1 MGNDSSRLKG
11 LEVET
16 NAVETN
22 DFWSLYN
29 AKIQDD
35 TSDTLLSIFTGET
48 VVTGQIWVAQSPLER
63 FLKNLMI
70 YRHPNILRY
79 IANWEQGG
87 HRHLAT
93 ERVVPLSS
101 IIRNLSHIQIC
112 LGLRNILSSLIFLIE
127 TAKARH
133 LNITSNSI
141 YVTSE
146 GDWRL
151 GGFEHVWKSKEVTKS
166 LLDLDNAY
174 RDKDSIDPNEIN
186 SNGEELEPFA
196 FGHLCERILKD
207 LKDPDTP
214 HIHEFIE
221 YCVAHLKNKNIA
233 MRPKL
238 SSVILHPYFNHE
250 FVLIH
255 SFLTEI
261 PLKSPSEKQDFF
273 TGLVDRLRF
282 FDEKI
287 VASQIGS
294 LLLSR
299 MVLLD
304 ITAQLCVIPFV
315 LKSKSDVPSALFST
329 STYVQFMVPK
339 IKQIFCVQDAQIR
352 LILLDYFNDFAKL
365 FLKQELE
372 EQILPQLLLGIKDTN
387 DVLVAKTLRCLA
399 DLVPILGSAVV
410 IGGSRRKIFAD
421 GRPQPLPETLS
432 QARSITPVLSSG
444 MDYLKSG
451 SPLPDNVDI
460 SDIVETTENMPPRL
474 SPDGGEGDDDFMCS
488 PTDIEEDPWSDWE
501 EKAEVKPVIVTNRPI
516 QDNIEE
522 LDIKV
527 NRKGSKK
534 DEECEEIDFFKD
546 MEPTIEVSKK
556 TLVLEEEQ
564 VNINKS
570 LFDFK
575 GEEGE
580 TESGWGDQDDEDT
593 WG

>member
-1 MGNDSSRLKG
+1 M
-11 LEVET
+11 
-16 NAVETN
+16 
-22 DFWSLYN
+22 
-29 AKIQDD
+29 
-35 TSDTLLSIFTGET
+35 
-48 VVTGQIWVAQSPLER
+48 
-63 FLKNLMI
+63 
-70 YRHPNILRY
+70 
-79 IANWEQGG
+79 
-87 HRHLAT
+87 AT
-93 ERVVPLSS
+93 ERVVPLSA
-101 IIRNLSHIQIC
+101 IIGNLSHISVC

-127 TAKARH
+127 NAKARH
-133 LNITSNSI
+133 LNIAVNSI
-141 YVTSE
+141 YVTCSE

-186 SNGEELEPFA
+186 SHGEELEQFA
-196 FGHLCERILKD
+196 FGHLCEKILKN
-207 LKDPDTP
+207 LKEPETP

-221 YCVAHLKNKNIA
+221 FCVTHLKNKNIA

-261 PLKSPSEKQDFF
+261 PLKSPTDKQDFF

-282 FDEKI
+282 FDENI

-299 MVLLD
+299 LVLLD

-315 LKSKSDVPSALFST
+315 LKSKNDIPSALFST
-329 STYVQFMVPK
+329 QTYVKYLLPK

-352 LILLDYFNDFAKL
+352 LILLDYFIDFAKL
-365 FLKQELE
+365 FQKQEVE

-387 DVLVAKTLRCLA
+387 DVLVAKTLSCLA

-421 GRPQPLPETLS
+421 GRPQPLPEAMS

-444 MDYLKSG
+444 MNYLKSG

-460 SDIVETTENMPPRL
+460 SDIVENTDMPPRL
-474 SPDGGEGDDDFMCS
+474 SPDGGEGDEDFMCS

-501 EKAEVKPVIVTNRPI
+501 EKPSQTDLVRKLSIKDNADKIN
-516 QDNIEE
+516 DNIEQ

-527 NRKGSKK
+527 ARKESKK
-534 DEECEEIDFFKD
+534 GDEKDEIDFFKD
-546 MEPTIEVSKK
+546 MEPTIEASMK
-556 TLVLEEEQ
+556 TLVLVEEQ

-575 GEEGE
+575 GDEG
-580 TESGWGDQDDEDT
+580 ESGWGDQDDDT

>member
-1 MGNDSSRLKG
+1 
-11 LEVET
+11 
-16 NAVETN
+16 
-22 DFWSLYN
+22 
-29 AKIQDD
+29 
-35 TSDTLLSIFTGET
+35 
-48 VVTGQIWVAQSPLER
+48 
-63 FLKNLMI
+63 MI

-79 IANWEQGG
+79 ITNWEQGG

-93 ERVVPLSS
+93 ERVVPLSTV
-101 IIRNLSHIQIC
+101 IGKLSHIQIC

-127 TAKARH
+127 NAKARH
-133 LNITSNSI
+133 LNITMNSI
-141 YVTSE
+141 YVTTAE

-151 GGFEHVWKSKEVTKS
+151 GGFEHVWKSKDVTKS

-174 RDKDSIDPNEIN
+174 RDKAFIDPNEVN
-186 SNGEELEPFA
+186 SHGEELEQFA
-196 FGHLCERILKD
+196 FGFLCETILKN
-207 LKDPDTP
+207 LKEPETP
-214 HIHEFIE
+214 YIHEFIE
-221 YCVAHLKNKNIA
+221 YCATHLRNKNIA

-238 SSVILHPYFNHE
+238 SAVILHPYFNHE

-261 PLKSPSEKQDFF
+261 PLKSLKDKQDFF

-282 FDEKI
+282 FDENI

-304 ITAQLCVIPFV
+304 TTAQLCVIPFV

-329 STYVQFMVPK
+329 RTYVQYMVPK
-339 IKQIFCVQDAQIR
+339 IKQIFGVQDAQIR

-365 FLKQELE
+365 FQKQELE

-399 DLVPILGSAVV
+399 DLVPLLGSAVV
-410 IGGSRRKIFAD
+410 IGGSRRKLFAD
-421 GRPQPLPETLS
+421 GRPQPLPESMS

-444 MDYLKSG
+444 MDYLKG

-460 SDIVETTENMPPRL
+460 SDVENMENTNMPPRL

-488 PTDIEEDPWSDWE
+488 PTDVDEDPWSDWE
-501 EKAEVKPVIVTNRPI
+501 EKPHQPDPVIETPSKIPSITDRKI
-516 QDNIEE
+516 KDNIEE

-527 NRKGSKK
+527 SRKGSKK
-534 DEECEEIDFFKD
+534 DDGDEEIDFFKD
-546 MEPTIEVSKK
+546 MEPTIQISKK
-556 TLVLEEEQ
+556 TMIPEDEQ
-564 VNINKS
+564 VNVNKS

-575 GEEGE
+575 GDDG
-580 TESGWGDQDDEDT
+580 ESGWGDQDDDDA